1 MFSFKNDYSETAHPS
16 ILQKLIDTNM
26 IQTEGYG
33 NDQYTKE
40 AIYLIKK
47 KLQDDNVDIHF
58 ISGGTQTNLIAIAAF
73 LRSHEAV
80 ISAKTGH
87 IVDFETG
94 AIEATGHKIYTIETK
109 DGKLNRKIIEKV
121 FYKYQSELTPYPK
134 MVYISNPTELGTI
147 YKKEE
152 IEDIYEFCKESN
164 MYLFIDGARLGSAL
178 EAFGNNIKYSDLTS
192 LCDAFYIGGTKNG
205 AMYGE
210 AMVICNDN
218 LKNQFRWHIKQR
230 GAMLS
235 KSKVMAC
242 QFIEL
247 FKNNLYESL
256 ANHANEMSCIL
267 REGLIDLGYKMKV
280 DSPSNQTF
288 VILPKDI
295 LDKIQENYAVTPW
308 EEIEDNKWVVRFI
321 TSWATPKEEVIGF
334 ISYLKSLN

>member
-16 ILQKLIDTNM
+16 ILEKLIETNM

-33 NDQYTKE
+33 NDEYTKE
-40 AIYLIKK
+40 AVGLIKK

-58 ISGGTQTNLIAIAAF
+58 ISGGTQTNLIAISAF
-73 LRSHEAV
+73 LRPHEAV

-94 AIEATGHKIYTIETK
+94 AIEATGHKVYTIETK
-109 DGKLNRKIIEKV
+109 DGKLQRENIEKV

-152 IEDIYEFCKESN
+152 IENIYEFCKEN
-164 MYLFIDGARLGSAL
+164 NLYLFIDGARLGSAMQAL
-178 EAFGNNIKYSDLTS
+178 GNNIKYSDLTS
-192 LCDAFYIGGTKNG
+192 LCDGFYIGGTKNG

-210 AMVICNDN
+210 AIVICNDS
-218 LKNQFRWHIKQR
+218 LKSQFRWHIKQR

-242 QFIEL
+242 QFIQL
-247 FKNNLYESL
+247 FKDNLYESL
-256 ANHANEMSCIL
+256 ASHANEMSCLL
-267 REGLIDLGYKMKV
+267 REGLKDLGYEMKV

-288 VILPKDI
+288 VIMPKGV
-295 LDKIQENYAVTPW
+295 LEKIQENYAVTPW

-321 TSWATPKEEVIGF
+321 TSWATPKEEVIKF
-334 ISYLKSLN
+334 INYLESLS

>member
-40 AIYLIKK
+40 AIDLIKK
-47 KLQDDNVDIHF
+47 KLQDNNVDIHF

-80 ISAKTGH
+80 ICARTGH

-94 AIEATGHKIYTIETK
+94 AIEATGHKVYTIETK
-109 DGKLNRKIIEKV
+109 DGKLNRKMIEKV

-178 EAFGNNIKYSDLTS
+178 ESFGNNIKYSDLTS

-242 QFIEL
+242 QFIEF
-247 FKNNLYESL
+247 FKDNLYESL

-267 REGLIDLGYKMKV
+267 REGLIDLGYEMRV

-288 VILPKDI
+288 VIMSKDI
-295 LDKIQENYAVTPW
+295 LDKVQENYSVTPW

-321 TSWATPKEEVIGF
+321 TCWATPKEEVIGF
-334 ISYLKSLN
+334 IDYLKTIS